1 MVSVIA
7 SPALVNQKSLILAIQ
22 PGAVCMTIRL
32 PSSGVR
38 SRMTFSNWPCQKS
51 AKLVWPRTIDRSAV
65 APPVAMK
72 ALQWL
77 PSPPVGANAV

>member
-7 SPALVNQKSLILAIQ
+7 SPALVNQKSLMLAIQ

-32 PSSGVR
+32 PSLGVM
-38 SRMTFSNWPCQKS
+38 SRMTFSNWPCQKPV
-51 AKLVWPRTIDRSAV
+51 KLVWPNTIDPSAV
-65 APPVAMK
+65 TLPVAMK